1 MKFTISSSTLSYNL
15 QGAGKVINNKST
27 LPILDCFLFSVEGNE
42 LRVTASDGET
52 TLSKTLPIDNL
63 ESRDGVVAIPARRI
77 QDSIKEFAEQPLTIS
92 IDEENWGI
100 TVVWSSGKLTIPGIT
115 GIAYPKAQSL
125 NEEQLTSFSITSGLL
140 NKGIT
145 STIFATADDSLRPVM
160 NGINIALSPS
170 DITFVATDAH
180 RLVRFVDSGVSA
192 QGVSS
197 FILPAKPAH
206 LLRSLL
212 PKDESAEVS
221 VQYDHKNVIF
231 TMDKATL
238 VCRLIE
244 GNFPNYNAVIPK
256 NNDNN
261 LSVDRLELLSALR
274 RVSVCSSA
282 SSGLVHL
289 DLSDNV
295 LTITAQD
302 LDYDT
307 SAVDSIQCEYSGDP
321 LKIGFKSPFLLDI
334 LSNLDCSDILVKFSD
349 ASRPGLFMPVESDEN
364 ESTTSVLMLLMP
376 LFLNA

>member
-180 RLVRFVDSGVSA
+180 RLVRFVDSEVSA

-289 DLSDNV
+289 DLNDNV

-307 SAVDSIQCEYSGDP
+307 SAMDSIQCEYSGDP